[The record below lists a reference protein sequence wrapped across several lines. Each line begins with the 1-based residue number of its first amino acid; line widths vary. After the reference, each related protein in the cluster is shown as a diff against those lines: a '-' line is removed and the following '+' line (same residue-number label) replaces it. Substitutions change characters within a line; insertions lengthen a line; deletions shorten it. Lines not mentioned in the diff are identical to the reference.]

1 MITTETGYK
10 RKIAKLEKYIK
21 SLKHHE
27 EALEKDLAIVYKM
40 IETNGEHQVLTNDN
54 EVKFIVK
61 VIHKEP
67 IDLSETGK
75 WTEIY

>member
-10 RKIAKLEKYIK
+10 RQITKQKKHIRSLE
-21 SLKHHE
+21 HQV
-27 EALEKDLAIVYKM
+27 EALEKDLEIVYKM